1 VTLDSAVGAR
11 AAAGA
16 LAAARAAVATSA
28 PAEAAPGAGVVA
40 VSPVPAADGS
50 ILVAHSAVGA
60 LAASRAAV
68 ATLAPAEAAPGAG
81 VAAVYPVPAAD
92 GSILVAHSAAGALAA
107 SRAAADAPVS
117 AAVDLPAAAI
127 AARPR
132 QHPPDISRTASL
144 SDLSHVN
151 ISISHDIKKP
161 PGRVAPAPI
170 VARRIATKPYPA
182 ESAPIVARGIRWVV
196 VLYPGDSHIS
206 CIIFLQ
212 PNQIDYYITLL
223 IRHCERTV
231 DK

>member
-1 VTLDSAVGAR
+1 MPAVSASNHTTTGVTLDSAVGAR

-16 LAAARAAVATSA
+16 LAAARAAVAT
-28 PAEAAPGAGVVA
+28 
-40 VSPVPAADGS
+40 
-50 ILVAHSAVGA
+50 
-60 LAASRAAV
+60 
-68 ATLAPAEAAPGAG
+68 LAPAEAVPGAG

-127 AARPR
+127 ASRPR

-170 VARRIATKPYPA
+170 VAR
-182 ESAPIVARGIRWVV
+182 GIRWVV
-196 VLYPGDSHIS
+196 VLYPGHSHIS

-231 DK
+231 D